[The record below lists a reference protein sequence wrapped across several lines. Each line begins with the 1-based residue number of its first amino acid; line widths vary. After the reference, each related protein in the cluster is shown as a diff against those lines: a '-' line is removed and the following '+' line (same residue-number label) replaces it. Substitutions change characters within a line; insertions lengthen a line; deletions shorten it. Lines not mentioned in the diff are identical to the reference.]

1 MDDNDE
7 QEEQDDF
14 DVREELRYAEQGES
28 SVDDYCWRIKALA
41 AALAEQGEPV
51 EDRVLT
57 LLMLRGLN
65 PRFRVTAAALLVQPA
80 VPSFMLAFAK
90 VHMEEYKQNHPPV
103 LASDNDDAD
112 ADADPAA
119 MVDH

>member
-1 MDDNDE
+1 MDDDAE
-7 QEEQDDF
+7 QEQEQDDF
-14 DVREELRYAEQGES
+14 DVREELRYAEQGDA

-90 VHMEEYKQNHPPV
+90 VHMEEYKQDHPPV
-103 LASDNDDAD
+103 LASDNAD

-119 MVDH
+119 VVD